1 MACNGAWPLG
11 SNKATRAYNG
21 GVDPLGLA
29 STHYN
34 RVVLGLLALLLIL
47 LAGTAG
53 YVLIEGW
60 SLQDAFYMSAITI
73 TTVGYREVRPLSE
86 AGQLFTVALLFFGVG
101 AAFYILTTLVAAIIE
116 GDLRQVF
123 GARRM
128 KLMIER
134 LQDHYIVCG
143 FGRVG
148 EEVALELQSRDAPFV
163 VVETNESR
171 IEDARAAGML
181 VVQGDATEEETLVEA
196 GIGRC
201 RALIAASDSDST
213 NTYITL
219 TAKGLRD
226 ETYVVARVSS
236 EAVERKL
243 AQAGADRTV
252 SPYRMGG
259 RRMAFAALQPLVS
272 DFIDIFPGAEQGDR
286 VLAEIPVDD
295 DSGFAG
301 KQLGEALAG
310 CEDLVVLAVRGAEGR
325 LDVGPPRSRLLAAGD
340 ILIVVGEEEDL
351 SALGVRGHPGTG
363 TPRQKRSGIGRLLKR
378 D

>member
-1 MACNGAWPLG
+1 M
-11 SNKATRAYNG
+11 
-21 GVDPLGLA
+21 DPLGLA

-219 TAKGLRD
+219 TAKGLRA
-226 ETYVVARVSS
+226 EAYVVARVSS

-351 SALGVRGHPGTG
+351 SALGVSGHRRTG

>member
-1 MACNGAWPLG
+1 M
-11 SNKATRAYNG
+11 
-21 GVDPLGLA
+21 DPLGLA

-34 RVVLGLLALLLIL
+34 RVVAGLLALLLIL
-47 LAGTAG
+47 IGGTAG

-60 SLQDAFYMSAITI
+60 SLLDAFYMSAITI
-73 TTVGYREVRPLSE
+73 TTVGYREVQPLSE
-86 AGQLFTVALLFFGVG
+86 AGQVFTVVLLFFGVG
-101 AAFYILTTLVAAIIE
+101 AAFYILTTLVAAILE
-116 GDLRQVF
+116 GDLRQVY

-128 KLMIER
+128 KVMIER
-134 LQDHYIVCG
+134 LHDHYIVCG

-148 EEVALELQSRDAPFV
+148 EQVALELQSRDAPFV
-163 VVETNESR
+163 VVEINDAR
-171 IEDARAAGML
+171 IEDARAMGML
-181 VVQGDATEEETLVEA
+181 VVQGDATLESTLIGA
-196 GIGRC
+196 GIERC

-219 TAKGLRD
+219 TAKGLRP
-226 ETYVVARVSS
+226 ETYVVARVRS
-236 EAVERKL
+236 EAVESKL

-252 SPYRMGG
+252 SPYRIGG
-259 RRMAFAALQPLVS
+259 RRMAFAAMQPLVS

-310 CEDLVVLAVRGAEGR
+310 CEDIVVLAVRGAQGR
-325 LDVGPPRSRLLAAGD
+325 LDVGPARSRVLAGGE

-351 SALGVRGHPGTG
+351 SALGISGRGSVGAP
-363 TPRQKRSGIGRLLKR
+363 PRRRSGLGRFLPR
-378 D
+378 